1 MKKII
6 SDLVY
11 KTFLE
16 LYELEIDGFENI
28 IEIPPGMEM
37 GDFSLPCF
45 EFAKHLKKNPK
56 LITEDIKERLLIN
69 DVNGFF
75 DKLQCVNGYLNIF
88 VNRVFYI
95 NSVLGSAYLKSYGA
109 SEIGKGKN
117 ICMDYSSPNI
127 AKNFHVGHLRTTV
140 IGNSL
145 YKIYSKLGYNVIRI
159 NHLGDWGT
167 QFGKLI
173 VAYKNWSSEKL
184 VEEKGIEELLRV
196 YVKFDSEAEKEPNLN
211 DEARLWFSKME
222 NGDQEALKIW
232 KWFKD
237 ISLSEFERVYEMLN
251 VEFDSYNGESFYV
264 DKIPDVVEELK
275 KKKLLTES
283 EGASIINL
291 EEYDMPPC
299 LITKR
304 DGSSIYHSRDIAAA
318 LYRKKT
324 YNFEQCIYVTGVEQ
338 KLHFAQVFK
347 VLELMGYT
355 WAKNMHHVPYGLVS
369 MGGEKLSTR
378 KGNIIYAEDILK
390 EAILRA
396 EEMIEKKKSNIVN
409 KEETAKIIGI
419 GAVIY
424 HDLFNLII
432 RDVKFNWNEVLNF
445 DGITAPYIQYTF
457 ARANSILRRVELVE
471 LHDVDTKCLQDDLS
485 YQLIKI
491 IDIYPEIIKEAADK
505 YEPSI
510 LARYVYNLAVA
521 FNKFYQGCR
530 IVDSEKTYKNARSL
544 LTLITK
550 NIIEDAM
557 GLLGIACPEEM

>member
-11 KTFLE
+11 KTFFE
-16 LYELEIDGFENI
+16 LYKLEIDHFEKI
-28 IEIPPGMEM
+28 IEIPPEKDM

-45 EFAKHLKKNPK
+45 GFAKDLKKSPK
-56 LITEDIKERLLIN
+56 VIAEAIKDRFLIN
-69 DVNGFF
+69 NGTEII
-75 DKLQCVNGYLNIF
+75 DRLQCINGYLNIF
-88 VNRVFYI
+88 VNRVFYVNHVI
-95 NSVLGSAYLKSYGA
+95 VNACVKGYA
-109 SEIGKGKN
+109 SSKMGEGKT

-145 YKIYSKLGYNVIRI
+145 YKIFSKLGYKVIRI

-173 VAYKNWSSEKL
+173 VAYKNWSSEEL
-184 VEEKGIEELLRV
+184 VKKDGIEELLRI
-196 YVKFDSEAEKEPNLN
+196 YVKFDNQAEMRPELE

-237 ISLSEFERVYEMLN
+237 ISLIEFERVYKMLN
-251 VEFDSYNGESFYV
+251 VEFDSYNGESFYM
-264 DKIPDVVEELK
+264 DKIPILVEELK
-275 KKKLLTES
+275 QKNLLIES
-283 EGASIINL
+283 KGANIISL
-291 EEYDMPPC
+291 DEYDMAPC
-299 LITKR
+299 LITKQ

-324 YNFEQCIYVTGVEQ
+324 YDFEQCIYVTGMEQ

-347 VLELMGYT
+347 ALQLMGYN

-378 KGNIIYAEDILK
+378 KGNVIYAEDILK
-390 EAILRA
+390 EAIQRA
-396 EEMIEKKKSNIVN
+396 EGMIEKRNSNIDN
-409 KEETAKIIGI
+409 KEEVAKKIGI

-424 HDLFNLII
+424 HDLYNLII
-432 RDVKFNWNEVLNF
+432 KDVKFDWNEVLNF
-445 DGITAPYIQYTF
+445 DGMTAPYIQYTF
-457 ARANSILRRVELVE
+457 ARANSILKKINSIE
-471 LHDVDTKCLQDDLS
+471 LHDVDSTCLQDDLS
-485 YQLIKI
+485 YELIKI
-491 IDIYPEIIKEAADK
+491 IDIYPEIIKEAAAK

-510 LARYVYNLAVA
+510 IARYVYNLAVA
-521 FNKFYQGCR
+521 FNKFYQDCR
-530 IVDSEKTYKNARSL
+530 IVDAEKTYKNARSI
-544 LTLITK
+544 LTLIAK
-550 NIIEDAM
+550 NTIEDAM
-557 GLLGIACPEEM
+557 GLLGILCPEEM